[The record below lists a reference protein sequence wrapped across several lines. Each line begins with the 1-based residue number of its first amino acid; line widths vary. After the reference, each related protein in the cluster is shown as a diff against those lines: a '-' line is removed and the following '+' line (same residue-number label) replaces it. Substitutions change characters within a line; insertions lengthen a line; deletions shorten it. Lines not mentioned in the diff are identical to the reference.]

1 MEKTYKRVPFD
12 IELAKKI
19 QAGEIEGR
27 FISSKGDPVRI
38 ICFNYRNLKKEYHIL
53 FAVEYSTH
61 EGIFSCDD
69 EGRVDANNFRLYI
82 ELPEETPKQEVRA
95 YSKEEAAAY
104 KIGYECGIEACEKA
118 YKYMAKKEIPK
129 HEFKPFDKVLVRDV
143 DKDTWRPRLY
153 SCKGRV
159 GYCMQDNYEYM
170 QILPYEGHEHLVGT
184 TNNPE

>member
-27 FISSKGDPVRI
+27 IVTYFKEYPVRI
-38 ICFNYRNLKKEYHIL
+38 IAYDILGGYKVAYAQLIGDIEVVNICNENGIGIDNYKAL
-53 FAVEYSTH
+53 A
-61 EGIFSCDD
+61 
-69 EGRVDANNFRLYI
+69 I
-82 ELPEETPKQEVRA
+82 ELPEET
-95 YSKEEAAAY
+95 
-104 KIGYECGIEACEKA
+104 
-118 YKYMAKKEIPK
+118 PK